1 MRYPSWS
8 DYATGEH
15 SEAPYLHDSLW
26 AAWMPMFGA
35 TGSTLFDVGPYAFHA
50 DANNRTN
57 ATDWTTQR
65 FSAAYFQEANAS
77 GRFIPPA
84 RSSLAS
90 QLEATISCWVWLVA
104 TPATTA
110 AIYQDTATAL
120 TGARFGLLWTSGGS
134 IQFQMRD
141 PYTQRSI
148 APLTTATT
156 TDTYGRWSHWCAT
169 YSASAATI
177 VLYRDGVAVRTSA
190 NSGDQIR
197 GTSVYGIGIGGRIN
211 SSAAEASNDL
221 YLAELRLWNR
231 SLNSEEVREL
241 GSAPGAGFR
250 RRNVLS
256 RVAIAFTSAPQTV
269 TVPVA
274 DLTASA
280 VLPTYHIT
288 TPVPVADLTA
298 AAVLPTYHLTVP
310 VPVASAAATAILPTA
325 SATYVVTVP
334 VAEAAATAILPVASA
349 TYTVTKEVIVE
360 KQIEV
365 PVEVI
370 IEKPVIQYVE
380 VEKEIIKEIPVDR
393 VVEKIVEVTKE
404 IPVEKVVI
412 KEVIKEIPIEKVVE
426 KEVFITD
433 DKQVNELLLKI
444 QQLESDKQ
452 IFSTKTQ
459 ELEEEVRKFSTITTE
474 NENIFHYKM
483 SKKDEELDELRH
495 SLDILRQTPPV
506 EKIVEVVVEKPVDDS
521 KSQKLQE
528 TLAKLRQDILDKDKK
543 ISDLELKI
551 SELMGLQ
558 QEKKALYL
566 KGSNLDDKLYK

>member
-1 MRYPSWS
+1 MGS
-8 DYATGEH
+8 DAIKELVLTKE
-15 SEAPYLHDSLW
+15 ELADLQTFCKLNKLEID
-26 AAWMPMFGA
+26 
-35 TGSTLFDVGPYAFHA
+35 DVIASAF
-50 DANNRTN
+50 R
-57 ATDWTTQR
+57 QGYR
-65 FSAAYFQEANAS
+65 IEKY
-77 GRFIPPA
+77 
-84 RSSLAS
+84 
-90 QLEATISCWVWLVA
+90 
-104 TPATTA
+104 
-110 AIYQDTATAL
+110 
-120 TGARFGLLWTSGGS
+120 GLLGT
-134 IQFQMRD
+134 
-141 PYTQRSI
+141 P
-148 APLTTATT
+148 
-156 TDTYGRWSHWCAT
+156 
-169 YSASAATI
+169 
-177 VLYRDGVAVRTSA
+177 GVV
-190 NSGDQIR
+190 QEKI
-197 GTSVYGIGIGGRIN
+197 I
-211 SSAAEASNDL
+211 E
-221 YLAELRLWNR
+221 
-231 SLNSEEVREL
+231 
-241 GSAPGAGFR
+241 
-250 RRNVLS
+250 
-256 RVAIAFTSAPQTV
+256 
-269 TVPVA
+269 
-274 DLTASA
+274 
-280 VLPTYHIT
+280 
-288 TPVPVADLTA
+288 
-298 AAVLPTYHLTVP
+298 
-310 VPVASAAATAILPTA
+310 
-325 SATYVVTVP
+325 
-334 VAEAAATAILPVASA
+334 
-349 TYTVTKEVIVE
+349 KEVIVE
-360 KQIEV
+360 KRIEV

-426 KEVFITD
+426 KEIFITD
-433 DKQVNELLLKI
+433 DNQVNELLFKI

-483 SKKDEELDELRH
+483 SKKDEELNELRH